1 MARTGGR
8 WRKQAVAPIASL
20 AWPDKC
26 GAITSVEDLSIHI
39 GGTSSRDASGL
50 TVNPR
55 RPGTDSENSSRH
67 FPSGGGRPIVQIEER
82 EVWSSEGQDQMRQS
96 RGEWNVLVLAMCSG
110 KLCAIASGE

>member
-1 MARTGGR
+1 MQQRL
-8 WRKQAVAPIASL
+8 SL
-20 AWPDKC
+20 RSLGPTNV
-26 GAITSVEDLSIHI
+26 GAIISVEDLSIHI